1 LFAENEETKQ
11 VREET
16 MEKILKMAD
25 VKKQIRDKELWEADH
40 EDEVMERVIK
50 VEKAV
55 DKIDS
60 FFIEEASDEEIVEA
74 PKEVER
80 RAVLRDGR
88 VPKLA
93 KNFEKLQQE
102 KIEKQR
108 RREGWYDDPIPEPV
122 KPFVSTIE
130 KPLKMRPNKRDYAQS
145 TSKNPVAADK
155 VNVMF

>member
-1 LFAENEETKQ
+1 MDK
-11 VREET
+11 V
-16 MEKILKMAD
+16 LKMAD

-55 DKIDS
+55 DKIDP
-60 FFIEEASDEEIVEA
+60 FFMEQASEDESVEA

-93 KNFEKLQQE
+93 KNFEKL
-102 KIEKQR
+102 
-108 RREGWYDDPIPEPV
+108 
-122 KPFVSTIE
+122 
-130 KPLKMRPNKRDYAQS
+130 
-145 TSKNPVAADK
+145 
-155 VNVMF
+155 